1 MNLSEQQINFF
12 IGITMVYL
20 YQFVPIEAN
29 LANKRRI
36 LTLTCMHTIF
46 LVSRRIKKV
55 TEGTVRVLK

>member
-12 IGITMVYL
+12 IGITMVY
-20 YQFVPIEAN
+20 FVPIEAN